1 MSESLHVPDNMIGAF
16 NRLMNRIPAELR
28 EDESIR
34 SKALSFLKLGGEQ
47 LARQWAETMKKSFPD
62 AATLFKR
69 PVREPQTDDAGSA
82 DAVEAAEEEEGV
94 AEEDDA
100 FASEIDDD
108 IVDPAEFD

>member
-1 MSESLHVPDNMIGAF
+1 MSESFHVPDEMIGAF

-34 SKALSFLKLGGEQ
+34 GKALSFLKLGGEP
-47 LARQWAETMKKSFPD
+47 LARQWAETLKKSFPD

-69 PVREPQTDDAGSA
+69 PVREPQSGDAGSE
-82 DAVEAAEEEEGV
+82 DAVEAAEEEEV
-94 AEEDDA
+94 AEDDEA

-108 IVDPAEFD
+108 IVDPPEFD

>member
-1 MSESLHVPDNMIGAF
+1 MPESFHVPDNLIGTF

-82 DAVEAAEEEEGV
+82 DAVEATDEEEGIAEEE
-94 AEEDDA
+94 DA
-100 FASEIDDD
+100 FASEIDDA

>member
-1 MSESLHVPDNMIGAF
+1 MSESFHVPDDMIGAF
-16 NRLMNRIPAELR
+16 NRLMNRIPPELR
-28 EDESIR
+28 EDETIR
-34 SKALSFLKLGGEQ
+34 GKALSFLKLGGEP

-69 PVREPQTDDAGSA
+69 PVREPQTDDAESA
-82 DAVEAAEEEEGV
+82 DAAETAEEEVV
-94 AEEDDA
+94 AEEDEA